1 MADSV
6 TYEEFVKQE
15 NKKMDKHDA
24 SPTDTETTAIEDL
37 QSTISEVQDNIKNLT
52 HKTKQDQIYHQWEHQ
67 QLKTTFAE
75 YQEMMN
81 HQFEGYQT
89 VMKDKLE
96 GYQTVMNHQ
105 LEGYQKVMKDKL
117 EGYQTVMN
125 HQLET
130 YATRIQE
137 LESHLEKPSAD
148 SDSSVWEINSS
159 SSDSEP

>member
-15 NKKMDKHDA
+15 NKRSGKHDI

-37 QSTISEVQDNIKNLT
+37 QSSVSAVQQSVQDLA
-52 HKTKQDQIYHQWEHQ
+52 HKTKQDRINHQWEHQ
-67 QLKTTFAE
+67 QLKATFTE
-75 YQEMMN
+75 
-81 HQFEGYQT
+81 
-89 VMKDKLE
+89 
-96 GYQTVMNHQ
+96 YQTVMNHQ
-105 LEGYQKVMKDKL
+105 LEGYQEMMKEKL

>member
-15 NKKMDKHDA
+15 NKRSGKDDA

-67 QLKTTFAE
+67 QLKATFTE

-81 HQFEGYQT
+81 HQLEGYQT
-89 VMKDKLE
+89 VMKEKLE

-105 LEGYQKVMKDKL
+105 L
-117 EGYQTVMN
+117 N
-125 HQLET
+125 T

-137 LESHLEKPSAD
+137 LESHLEKPSTD

-159 SSDSEP
+159 SSGSES

>member
-15 NKKMDKHDA
+15 SKKVDKHDA

-67 QLKTTFAE
+67 QLKATFTE
-75 YQEMMN
+75 
-81 HQFEGYQT
+81 
-89 VMKDKLE
+89 
-96 GYQTVMNHQ
+96 YQTVMNHQ
-105 LEGYQKVMKDKL
+105 L
-117 EGYQTVMN
+117 N
-125 HQLET
+125 T
-130 YATRIQE
+130 YAARIKE
-137 LESHLEKPSAD
+137 LESRLEKPSTD

-159 SSDSEP
+159 SSDSES

>member
-15 NKKMDKHDA
+15 NKRSGKDDA

-52 HKTKQDQIYHQWEHQ
+52 HKTKQDQIYHQLEHQ

-75 YQEMMN
+75 YQEMMK
-81 HQFEGYQT
+81 E
-89 VMKDKLE
+89 KLE
-96 GYQTVMNHQ
+96 GYQTVMNNQ
-105 LEGYQKVMKDKL
+105 L
-117 EGYQTVMN
+117 N
-125 HQLET
+125 T

-137 LESHLEKPSAD
+137 LESHLEKPSTD

>member
-15 NKKMDKHDA
+15 NKRSGKDNA
-24 SPTDTETTAIEDL
+24 SPTDTETTTIEDL
-37 QSTISEVQDNIKNLT
+37 QSTISEVQDNVKNLT
-52 HKTKQDQIYHQWEHQ
+52 HKTKQDRINHQWEHQ
-67 QLKTTFAE
+67 QLKATFTE

-81 HQFEGYQT
+81 HQLEGYQT

-105 LEGYQKVMKDKL
+105 LE
-117 EGYQTVMN
+117 
-125 HQLET
+125 T
-130 YATRIQE
+130 YATKIQE
-137 LESHLEKPSAD
+137 LESRLQKPSTD

>member
-15 NKKMDKHDA
+15 SKKVDKHDA

-37 QSTISEVQDNIKNLT
+37 QSTISEVQDNVKNLT

-67 QLKTTFAE
+67 QLKATFTE
-75 YQEMMN
+75 YQEMMK
-81 HQFEGYQT
+81 E
-89 VMKDKLE
+89 KLE
-96 GYQTVMNHQ
+96 GYQTVMNQQ
-105 LEGYQKVMKDKL
+105 L
-117 EGYQTVMN
+117 N
-125 HQLET
+125 T
-130 YATRIQE
+130 YATKIQE
-137 LESHLEKPSAD
+137 LESQVQKPSTD

>member
-15 NKKMDKHDA
+15 NKRSGKDNA

-52 HKTKQDQIYHQWEHQ
+52 HKTKQDQIYHQLEHQ
-67 QLKTTFAE
+67 QLKATFTE
-75 YQEMMN
+75 
-81 HQFEGYQT
+81 
-89 VMKDKLE
+89 
-96 GYQTVMNHQ
+96 YQTVMNHQ
-105 LEGYQKVMKDKL
+105 LEGYQEMMKEKL

-125 HQLET
+125 QQLNT
-130 YATRIQE
+130 YATKIQE
-137 LESHLEKPSAD
+137 LESRLQKPSTD

>member
-15 NKKMDKHDA
+15 NKRSGKHDI

-37 QSTISEVQDNIKNLT
+37 QSSVSAVQQSVQDLT
-52 HKTKQDQIYHQWEHQ
+52 HKTKQDRINHQWEHQ
-67 QLKTTFAE
+67 QLKATFTE

-81 HQFEGYQT
+81 HQ
-89 VMKDKLE
+89 LE
-96 GYQTVMNHQ
+96 GYQTVMN
-105 LEGYQKVMKDKL
+105 EK
-117 EGYQTVMN
+117 
-125 HQLET
+125 LET

>member
-37 QSTISEVQDNIKNLT
+37 QSTISEVQDNVKNLT
-52 HKTKQDQIYHQWEHQ
+52 HKTKQDQIYHQWEHK
-67 QLKTTFAE
+67 QLKATFTE

-81 HQFEGYQT
+81 HQLEGYQT
-89 VMKDKLE
+89 VMKDKLD
-96 GYQTVMNHQ
+96 GYQTIMNQQ
-105 LEGYQKVMKDKL
+105 L
-117 EGYQTVMN
+117 N
-125 HQLET
+125 T

-137 LESHLEKPSAD
+137 LESHLEKPSTD

>member
-15 NKKMDKHDA
+15 NKRSGKDHA

-67 QLKTTFAE
+67 QLKATFTE

-81 HQFEGYQT
+81 HQLEGYQT
-89 VMKDKLE
+89 VMKEK
-96 GYQTVMNHQ
+96 
-105 LEGYQKVMKDKL
+105 
-117 EGYQTVMN
+117 
-125 HQLET
+125 LET

-137 LESHLEKPSAD
+137 LESRLEKPSSD
-148 SDSSVWEINSS
+148 SDSSVWEINTS
-159 SSDSEP
+159 SSDSES

>member
-15 NKKMDKHDA
+15 NKRSGKDDA

-37 QSTISEVQDNIKNLT
+37 QSTISEVQDNVRNLT

-67 QLKTTFAE
+67 QLKATFTE
-75 YQEMMN
+75 YQEMMK
-81 HQFEGYQT
+81 E
-89 VMKDKLE
+89 KLE
-96 GYQTVMNHQ
+96 GYQTIMNQQ
-105 LEGYQKVMKDKL
+105 L
-117 EGYQTVMN
+117 N
-125 HQLET
+125 T

-137 LESHLEKPSAD
+137 LESQMHKPSTD

>member
-67 QLKTTFAE
+67 QLKATFTE
-75 YQEMMN
+75 YQEMMK
-81 HQFEGYQT
+81 E
-89 VMKDKLE
+89 KLE
-96 GYQTVMNHQ
+96 GYQTVMNQQ
-105 LEGYQKVMKDKL
+105 L
-117 EGYQTVMN
+117 N
-125 HQLET
+125 T
-130 YATRIQE
+130 YATKIQE
-137 LESHLEKPSAD
+137 LESRLQKPSTD

>member
-37 QSTISEVQDNIKNLT
+37 QSTISEVQDNVKNLT

-67 QLKTTFAE
+67 QLKATFTE
-75 YQEMMN
+75 YQEMMK
-81 HQFEGYQT
+81 E
-89 VMKDKLE
+89 KLE
-96 GYQTVMNHQ
+96 GYQRVMNHQ
-105 LEGYQKVMKDKL
+105 L
-117 EGYQTVMN
+117 N
-125 HQLET
+125 T
-130 YATRIQE
+130 YATRIHE
-137 LESHLEKPSAD
+137 LESHLEKPSTD

>member
-15 NKKMDKHDA
+15 NKRSGKDDA

-37 QSTISEVQDNIKNLT
+37 QSTISEVQDNVKNLT

-67 QLKTTFAE
+67 QLKATFTE

-89 VMKDKLE
+89 
-96 GYQTVMNHQ
+96 
-105 LEGYQKVMKDKL
+105 VMKDKL

>member
-24 SPTDTETTAIEDL
+24 SPTDTESTAIEDL
-37 QSTISEVQDNIKNLT
+37 QSAISEVQGNIRNLT
-52 HKTKQDQIYHQWEHQ
+52 HKTKQDQLYHQWEHQ
-67 QLKTTFAE
+67 QLKATFTE
-75 YQEMMN
+75 YQ
-81 HQFEGYQT
+81 
-89 VMKDKLE
+89 K
-96 GYQTVMNHQ
+96 
-105 LEGYQKVMKDKL
+105 
-117 EGYQTVMN
+117 VMN

-137 LESHLEKPSAD
+137 LESQVHKPSSD

-159 SSDSEP
+159 SSDSES

>member
-15 NKKMDKHDA
+15 SKKVDKHDA

-37 QSTISEVQDNIKNLT
+37 QSTISEVQDNVKNLT

-67 QLKTTFAE
+67 QLKATFKE
-75 YQEMMN
+75 YQEMMK
-81 HQFEGYQT
+81 E
-89 VMKDKLE
+89 KLE

-105 LEGYQKVMKDKL
+105 LEGYQ
-117 EGYQTVMN
+117 TVMN
-125 HQLET
+125 QQLNT

-137 LESHLEKPSAD
+137 LESHFEKPSAD

>member
-15 NKKMDKHDA
+15 NKRSGKDNA
-24 SPTDTETTAIEDL
+24 SPTDTETTTIEDL

-67 QLKTTFAE
+67 QLKATFTE
-75 YQEMMN
+75 YQEMMKEKL
-81 HQFEGYQT
+81 EGYQT

-96 GYQTVMNHQ
+96 GYQTIMNHQ
-105 LEGYQKVMKDKL
+105 F
-117 EGYQTVMN
+117 
-125 HQLET
+125 ET
-130 YATRIQE
+130 YATKIQE
-137 LESHLEKPSAD
+137 LESRLQKPSTD

>member
-15 NKKMDKHDA
+15 NKRSGKHDI

-37 QSTISEVQDNIKNLT
+37 QSSVSAVQQSVQDLT
-52 HKTKQDQIYHQWEHQ
+52 HKTKQDRINHQWEHQ
-67 QLKTTFAE
+67 QLKATFTE
-75 YQEMMN
+75 YQEMMK
-81 HQFEGYQT
+81 E
-89 VMKDKLE
+89 KLE
-96 GYQTVMNHQ
+96 GYQTI
-105 LEGYQKVMKDKL
+105 
-117 EGYQTVMN
+117 MN

-137 LESHLEKPSAD
+137 LESHLEKPSTD
-148 SDSSVWEINSS
+148 SDSSVWEITSS

>member
-15 NKKMDKHDA
+15 NKRSGKDDA

-67 QLKTTFAE
+67 QLKATFTE
-75 YQEMMN
+75 YQEMTKEKV
-81 HQFEGYQT
+81 EGYQEM
-89 VMKDKLE
+89 MKEKLE

-105 LEGYQKVMKDKL
+105 LN
-117 EGYQTVMN
+117 TC
-125 HQLET
+125 
-130 YATRIQE
+130 ATRIQE
-137 LESHLEKPSAD
+137 LESQVQKPSTD

>member
-15 NKKMDKHDA
+15 NKRSGKDDA

-52 HKTKQDQIYHQWEHQ
+52 HKTKQDQLYHQWEHQ
-67 QLKTTFAE
+67 QLKATFTE
-75 YQEMMN
+75 YQEMMK
-81 HQFEGYQT
+81 E
-89 VMKDKLE
+89 KLE

-105 LEGYQKVMKDKL
+105 LEGYQ
-117 EGYQTVMN
+117 TVMN
-125 HQLET
+125 QQLNT
-130 YATRIQE
+130 YATKIQE
-137 LESHLEKPSAD
+137 LESRIEKPSPD

>member
-37 QSTISEVQDNIKNLT
+37 QSTISEVQDNVKNLT

-67 QLKTTFAE
+67 QLKATFKE

-81 HQFEGYQT
+81 HR
-89 VMKDKLE
+89 LE
-96 GYQTVMNHQ
+96 GYQEM
-105 LEGYQKVMKDKL
+105 
-117 EGYQTVMN
+117 MN

-137 LESHLEKPSAD
+137 LESHFEKPSTD

>member
-15 NKKMDKHDA
+15 NKRSGKDDI
-24 SPTDTETTAIEDL
+24 SPSDTETTAIEDL
-37 QSTISEVQDNIKNLT
+37 QSTISEVQDNVNNLT
-52 HKTKQDQIYHQWEHQ
+52 HKTKQDQLYHQWEHQ
-67 QLKTTFAE
+67 QLKATFTE

-81 HQFEGYQT
+81 HQLEGYQT
-89 VMKDKLE
+89 VMKEK
-96 GYQTVMNHQ
+96 
-105 LEGYQKVMKDKL
+105 
-117 EGYQTVMN
+117 
-125 HQLET
+125 LET

-137 LESHLEKPSAD
+137 LESQMHKPSTD

>member
-15 NKKMDKHDA
+15 NKKVDKHDA

-37 QSTISEVQDNIKNLT
+37 QSTISEVQDNVKNLT

-67 QLKTTFAE
+67 QLKATFTE
-75 YQEMMN
+75 
-81 HQFEGYQT
+81 
-89 VMKDKLE
+89 
-96 GYQTVMNHQ
+96 YQTVMNHQ
-105 LEGYQKVMKDKL
+105 LEGYQ
-117 EGYQTVMN
+117 TVMN
-125 HQLET
+125 QQLNT

-137 LESHLEKPSAD
+137 LESHFEKPSAD

>member
-37 QSTISEVQDNIKNLT
+37 QSTISEVQDNVKNLT

-67 QLKTTFAE
+67 QLKATFTE

-81 HQFEGYQT
+81 HQLEGYQEM
-89 VMKDKLE
+89 MKEKLE

-105 LEGYQKVMKDKL
+105 L
-117 EGYQTVMN
+117 N
-125 HQLET
+125 T

-137 LESHLEKPSAD
+137 LESHIEKPSTDD

>member
-37 QSTISEVQDNIKNLT
+37 QSTISEVQDNVRNLT

-67 QLKTTFAE
+67 QLKATFTE
-75 YQEMMN
+75 YQEM
-81 HQFEGYQT
+81 
-89 VMKDKLE
+89 
-96 GYQTVMNHQ
+96 
-105 LEGYQKVMKDKL
+105 
-117 EGYQTVMN
+117 MN

-137 LESHLEKPSAD
+137 LESHFEKPSTD

>member
-15 NKKMDKHDA
+15 NKRSGKDNA

-37 QSTISEVQDNIKNLT
+37 QSSVSAVQQSVQDLA
-52 HKTKQDQIYHQWEHQ
+52 HKTKQDRINHQWEHQ
-67 QLKTTFAE
+67 QLKATFAE
-75 YQEMMN
+75 
-81 HQFEGYQT
+81 
-89 VMKDKLE
+89 
-96 GYQTVMNHQ
+96 YQTVMNHQ
-105 LEGYQKVMKDKL
+105 LEGYQEMMKEKL

-125 HQLET
+125 QQLNT

-137 LESHLEKPSAD
+137 LESHFEKPSAD

>member
-15 NKKMDKHDA
+15 NKRSGKDDI

-37 QSTISEVQDNIKNLT
+37 QSTISEVQDNVKNLT

-67 QLKTTFAE
+67 QLKATFTE

-81 HQFEGYQT
+81 HQLEGYQT
-89 VMKDKLE
+89 VMKEK
-96 GYQTVMNHQ
+96 M
-105 LEGYQKVMKDKL
+105 
-117 EGYQTVMN
+117 
-125 HQLET
+125 ET
-130 YATRIQE
+130 YATKIQE
-137 LESHLEKPSAD
+137 LESRLEKPSTD

>member
-15 NKKMDKHDA
+15 NKKMDKQDA

-37 QSTISEVQDNIKNLT
+37 QSTISEVQDNVKNLT

-67 QLKTTFAE
+67 QLKATFTE

-81 HQFEGYQT
+81 HQLEGYQT
-89 VMKDKLE
+89 VMKEKLE

-105 LEGYQKVMKDKL
+105 L
-117 EGYQTVMN
+117 N
-125 HQLET
+125 T

-137 LESHLEKPSAD
+137 LESQMHKPNTD

>member
-15 NKKMDKHDA
+15 NKKVDKHDT

-37 QSTISEVQDNIKNLT
+37 QSTISEVQDNVKNLT

-67 QLKTTFAE
+67 QLKATFTE
-75 YQEMMN
+75 
-81 HQFEGYQT
+81 
-89 VMKDKLE
+89 
-96 GYQTVMNHQ
+96 YQTVMNHQ
-105 LEGYQKVMKDKL
+105 LEGYQEM
-117 EGYQTVMN
+117 MN

-130 YATRIQE
+130 YAIRIQE
-137 LESHLEKPSAD
+137 LESHFEKPSTD

>member
-15 NKKMDKHDA
+15 NKRSGKDDA

-37 QSTISEVQDNIKNLT
+37 QSTISEVQDNVKNLT
-52 HKTKQDQIYHQWEHQ
+52 HKTKQDQIYHQLEHQ
-67 QLKTTFAE
+67 QLKATFTE
-75 YQEMMN
+75 YQ
-81 HQFEGYQT
+81 T
-89 VMKDKLE
+89 
-96 GYQTVMNHQ
+96 
-105 LEGYQKVMKDKL
+105 VMKDKL

-137 LESHLEKPSAD
+137 LESHLEKPNTD

>member
-24 SPTDTETTAIEDL
+24 SPTDTESTAIEDL
-37 QSTISEVQDNIKNLT
+37 QSTISEVQGNIRNLT
-52 HKTKQDQIYHQWEHQ
+52 HKTKQDQLYHQWEHQ
-67 QLKTTFAE
+67 QLKATFAE
-75 YQEMMN
+75 YQ
-81 HQFEGYQT
+81 
-89 VMKDKLE
+89 K
-96 GYQTVMNHQ
+96 VMNLQ
-105 LEGYQKVMKDKL
+105 LEGYQK
-117 EGYQTVMN
+117 VMN

-137 LESHLEKPSAD
+137 LESQVHKPSSD

-159 SSDSEP
+159 SSDSES

>member
-15 NKKMDKHDA
+15 NKRSGKDNA

-67 QLKTTFAE
+67 QLKATFTE

-81 HQFEGYQT
+81 HQ
-89 VMKDKLE
+89 LE
-96 GYQTVMNHQ
+96 GYQTVMNQQ
-105 LEGYQKVMKDKL
+105 L
-117 EGYQTVMN
+117 N
-125 HQLET
+125 T
-130 YATRIQE
+130 YATKIQE
-137 LESHLEKPSAD
+137 LESRLQKPSTD

>member
-15 NKKMDKHDA
+15 NKRSGKDNA

-37 QSTISEVQDNIKNLT
+37 QSTISEVQDNVKNLT

-67 QLKTTFAE
+67 QLKATFTE

-81 HQFEGYQT
+81 HQLEGYQT
-89 VMKDKLE
+89 VMKEK
-96 GYQTVMNHQ
+96 
-105 LEGYQKVMKDKL
+105 
-117 EGYQTVMN
+117 
-125 HQLET
+125 LET

-137 LESHLEKPSAD
+137 LESQVHKPSSD

-159 SSDSEP
+159 SSDSES